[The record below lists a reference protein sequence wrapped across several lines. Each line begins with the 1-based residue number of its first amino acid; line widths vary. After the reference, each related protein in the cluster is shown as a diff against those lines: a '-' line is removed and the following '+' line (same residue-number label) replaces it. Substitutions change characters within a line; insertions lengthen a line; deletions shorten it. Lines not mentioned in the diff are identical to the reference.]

1 MSRPLNL
8 YRLQQ
13 IDSQLDLALL
23 RLNEIQRILSDD
35 SKLITAKTLVV
46 A

>member
-13 IDSQLDLALL
+13 IDSNVDQADIRLKEIEALL
-23 RLNEIQRILSDD
+23 SDNVNLR
-35 SKLITAKTLVV
+35 KATAL
-46 A
+46 AD